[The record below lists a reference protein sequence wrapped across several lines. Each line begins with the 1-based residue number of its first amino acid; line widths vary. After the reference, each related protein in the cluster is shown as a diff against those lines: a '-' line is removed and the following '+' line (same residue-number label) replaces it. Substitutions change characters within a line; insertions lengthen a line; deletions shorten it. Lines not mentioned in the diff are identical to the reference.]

1 MTTPRFFNCY
11 QDQDP
16 GLEPKSTRLAF
27 KAVIFHGPGHQENQW
42 IRVGADDT
50 KQWDVLW
57 LRTDWGEG
65 TIPLV
70 WVTKGSLRG
79 QALWTGLVQAW
90 FAATKVDQDATEPPY
105 DEFTPTKNGLLDQ
118 SSVQAIADQVWP
130 EETDEDVDE

>member
-11 QDQDP
+11 QDLDP
-16 GLEPKSTRLAF
+16 GLSPKSARLVF

-70 WVTKGSLRG
+70 WIAKGSLRG
-79 QALWTGLVQAW
+79 RALWTRLVHAW
-90 FAATKVDQDATEPPY
+90 FAGAKAAQDATEPHY
-105 DEFTPTKNGLLDQ
+105 DEFTPTKHGLLDEEA
-118 SSVQAIADQVWP
+118 VQAIADQVWP
-130 EETDEDVDE
+130 EQPDEDFAE

>member
-50 KQWDVLW
+50 KQRDVLW
-57 LRTDWGEG
+57 LRTDWDEG
-65 TIPLV
+65 IAPLV
-70 WVTKGSLRG
+70 WVAKGSLRG
-79 QALWTGLVQAW
+79 RALWTGLVHAW
-90 FAATKVDQDATEPPY
+90 FAGAKAGKAADFDAYFKQDLAQWVGVV
-105 DEFTPTKNGLLDQ
+105 K
-118 SSVQAIADQVWP
+118 AADIKP
-130 EETDEDVDE
+130 E

>member
-16 GLEPKSTRLAF
+16 GLGPKSTRLVF

-70 WVTKGSLRG
+70 WVAKGSLRG
-79 QALWTGLVQAW
+79 RALWTGLVHTW
-90 FAATKVDQDATEPPY
+90 FAGAKAAQDATEPPY
-105 DEFTPTKNGLLDQ
+105 DEFTPSKNGLLDQ
-118 SSVQAIADQVWP
+118 SSVQAIADLVWP
-130 EETDEDVDE
+130 EETDEDFAE

>member
-16 GLEPKSTRLAF
+16 GLTPKSTRLVF

-42 IRVGADDT
+42 FRVGADDT

-57 LRTDWGEG
+57 LRTDWDEG

-70 WVTKGSLRG
+70 WVAKGALRG
-79 QALWTGLVQAW
+79 RALWIGLVHAW
-90 FAATKVDQDATEPPY
+90 FAGAKVTQDATEPPY
-105 DEFTPTKNGLLDQ
+105 DEFATTKNGLLDE
-118 SSVQAIADQVWP
+118 SDVQAITDQVWP
-130 EETDEDVDE
+130 EEPDEDFAE